1 MWLAIQTAESV
12 PINVA
17 QVMNHAEKI
26 LSEPVTARDAALSY
40 FECLPVPAL
49 LLASNGDIVAANA
62 ASHAL
67 LGAAPGELAGRS
79 AALHFPELWSGSAR
93 SSAELADS
101 DPPRRVT
108 ARRADG
114 SSFPARLRFANVAA
128 PGAAQFMV
136 SIEDLADFER
146 QLGER
151 AAEVVAA
158 NREFEKFID
167 VAAHDLRAPLRILTG
182 FADALDDETS
192 GSLGEDAATFLKE
205 IRTAG
210 ARMEGIIDGLLSLAR
225 SGRAEM
231 HCESLDLTTLVELIY
246 YELRHSG
253 TPREVDCRVA
263 PDLNGWGDV
272 RLMMTALRAII
283 GNAWKFTGRTPA
295 GDHSFLFRRTRRPHL
310 VLRDRQRRRIR
321 HGARRRG
328 CSNPS
333 RGCIGRTNFRDTAWV
348 SRPRR
353 SSSGG
358 TAGTSRRT
366 RRPAP
371 ARPSASASLR
381 GPSETWRTWCG
392 ALRAR
397 QPGAGPRQRPF
408 VRHSAHS
415 NRGIVD
421 PGAKS

>member
-1 MWLAIQTAESV
+1 LWPAIQTAPIV

-17 QVMNHAEKI
+17 LTMNHAEKI
-26 LSEPVTARDAALSY
+26 LSEPAAARDAALSY
-40 FECLPVPAL
+40 FESLPVPAL
-49 LLASNGDIVAANA
+49 LLASNGAIVAANA

-108 ARRADG
+108 ARRADA

-128 PGAAQFMV
+128 LGAAHFMV
-136 SIEDLADFER
+136 SIEDLGDFER

-158 NREFEKFID
+158 NSEFEKFID

-192 GSLGEDAATFLKE
+192 GSLSEDAATFLKE

-225 SGRAEM
+225 SGRAQM
-231 HCESLDLTTLVELIY
+231 HCESLDLTTLVELVY

-253 TPREVDCRVA
+253 TPREVECRVA
-263 PDLNGWGDV
+263 PDLSGWGDV

-295 GDHSFLFRRTRRPHL
+295 ASIRFHAEEREGRTWFCVTDNGAGFDMAHATRLFKPFTRLH
-310 VLRDRQRRRIR
+310 RQDEFPGHGMGLATAQVIVRR
-321 HGARRRG
+321 HGGHIEA
-328 CSNPS
+328 
-333 RGCIGRTNFRDTAWV
+333 DA
-348 SRPRR
+348 
-353 SSSGG
+353 
-358 TAGTSRRT
+358 A
-366 RRPAP
+366 
-371 ARPSASASLR
+371 
-381 GPSETWRTWCG
+381 
-392 ALRAR
+392 
-397 QPGAGPRQRPF
+397 PGAGATIRFCLAPRP
-408 VRHSAHS
+408 
-415 NRGIVD
+415 D
-421 PGAKS
+421 